1 MKGDKNMRMCAN
13 CRAKTE
19 AGEIV
24 KINYKNVSY
33 IRFLCFDCLQDLKKD
48 KKIISYQII
57 K

>member
-1 MKGDKNMRMCAN
+1 MRMCAN

-24 KINYKNVSY
+24 KINYKNVTY

-48 KKIISYQII
+48 KKIITYQII

>member
-1 MKGDKNMRMCAN
+1 MRMCAS

-33 IRFLCFDCLQDLKKD
+33 IRFLCFDCLKDLKND